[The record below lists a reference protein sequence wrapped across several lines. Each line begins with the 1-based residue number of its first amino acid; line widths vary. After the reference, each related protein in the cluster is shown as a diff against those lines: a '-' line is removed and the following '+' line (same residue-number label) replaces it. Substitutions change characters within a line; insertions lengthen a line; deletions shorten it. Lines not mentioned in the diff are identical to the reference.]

1 MKIMKIAIFSRSEAF
16 ETLLREGI
24 EKCGHQVVDP
34 AEADRL
40 VIDEPL
46 EGEVAKIA
54 SLYEAK
60 IIVTVAQT
68 VQPFMAL
75 KFGQEAGPKVIK
87 IITRPQKDE
96 RDEILEVVG

>member
-1 MKIMKIAIFSRSEAF
+1 MKIAIFSRSEAF
-16 ETLLREGI
+16 KTLLQEEI
-24 EKCGHQVVDP
+24 KKHGHQVVDP
-34 AEADRL
+34 TEADRL

-60 IIVTVAQT
+60 IVVTVAQK
-68 VQPFMAL
+68 VQPFMTPKL
-75 KFGQEAGPKVIK
+75 NQEAGTKVIK
-87 IITRPQKDE
+87 IIMRPQKDE